1 MLPDS
6 FLALLPLWLPILA
19 SPLVYILRRRA
30 VTASLLTV
38 GALSISSYLLW
49 TQPPAAT
56 TFLGRPFELTR
67 LPRVVLVA
75 LGIWMIIGA
84 LYSARISQGW
94 SVFPFWLVSFSILSG
109 AFMFQDFLI
118 RVLILKIAWLVAIL
132 LVQSGTATETRAG
145 TRLLIVSVLALPAFL
160 FASVIIDRF
169 ALQPE
174 ALALAQLAGIGLGLG
189 FSLMLAVFPFH
200 AWLPQAAEDGPPLI
214 AAWLVAALGTSY
226 IVLLI
231 DMLSQYP
238 WLLVEGNGETM
249 LRAAG
254 VILAIGAGILV
265 FTETHLGRM
274 WAYSV
279 LSDLGYLLLALS
291 FGGATGVQAA
301 LLVTAARFVA
311 LALSGTALATI
322 RHRVQ
327 TLEIDKLAGSASQV
341 PLSYLGFLAGG
352 LAFFGL
358 PLSPGFPGHWV
369 VIRELLTTAPVW
381 VWAMVG
387 AALLGTLGYV
397 RALNAAFQ
405 TAPQERLDEIER
417 EPLSVGVILLTLIAV
432 AVSIGLAP
440 GTIMPLISFLLESLR
455 F

>member
-1 MLPDS
+1 MLSDA
-6 FLALLPLWLPILA
+6 FFALLPLWLPVLA
-19 SPLVYILRRRA
+19 SPIVYILRRREMA
-30 VTASLLTV
+30 ASLLTV
-38 GALSISSYLLW
+38 GVLGVSSYLLW

-56 TFLGRPFELTR
+56 TFLGRPLELTR
-67 LPRVVLVA
+67 LPRVVLVT
-75 LGIWMIIGA
+75 LGLWMIIA
-84 LYSARISQGW
+84 SIYSARISQGW
-94 SVFPFWLVSFSILSG
+94 SIFPFWLVSFSILSG
-109 AFMFQDFLI
+109 AFLFQDFLI

-160 FASVIIDRF
+160 FASVLIDRF

-174 ALALAQLAGIGLGLG
+174 QLVLAQIAGIGLGLG

-200 AWLPQAAEDGPPLI
+200 AWLPQAAEDGPPLV
-214 AAWLVAALGTSY
+214 AAWLVSALGTSY
-226 IVLLI
+226 LVLLI
-231 DMLSQYP
+231 DILSQHP
-238 WLLVEGNGETM
+238 WLLNEGNGQTM

-254 VILAIGAGILV
+254 LILAIGAGILV
-265 FTETHLGRM
+265 FAETHLGRM

-291 FGGATGVQAA
+291 FGGTAGVRAA

-322 RHRVQ
+322 RHRVE
-327 TLEIDKLAGSASQV
+327 TLEIEGLAGSASQV
-341 PLSYLGFLAGG
+341 PLSYIGFLAGG

-358 PLSPGFPGHWV
+358 PLSPGFPGHWI
-369 VIRELLTTAPVW
+369 VIRELLTTGGGW
-381 VWAMVG
+381 VWALVG

-417 EPLSVGVILLTLIAV
+417 EPLSVGAILLFLIV
-432 AVSIGLAP
+432 LAVSIGLAP
-440 GTIMPLISFLLESLR
+440 GTIMPLISFLLQGLN

>member
-6 FLALLPLWLPILA
+6 FLGLLPLWLPILA

-38 GALSISSYLLW
+38 GVLSISSYLLW

-75 LGIWMIIGA
+75 LGLWMIIAA

-94 SVFPFWLVSFSILSG
+94 SVFPFWLVSYSILSG
-109 AFMFQDFLI
+109 AFLFQDFLI

-160 FASVIIDRF
+160 FAAVVIDRF

-174 ALALAQLAGIGLGLG
+174 NLALAQLAGIGLGLG

-200 AWLPQAAEDGPPLI
+200 AWLPQAAEDGPPLV

-226 IVLLI
+226 IILLI
-231 DMLSQYP
+231 DILSQYP
-238 WLLVEGNGETM
+238 WLLSEGNGQTM

-254 VILAIGAGILV
+254 IILALGAGILV
-265 FTETHLGRM
+265 FVETHLGRM

-291 FGGATGVQAA
+291 FGGMLGIEAA
-301 LLVTAARFVA
+301 LLVAAARFVA

-322 RHRVQ
+322 RHRVE
-327 TLEIDKLAGSASQV
+327 TLEIDGLAGSASQV
-341 PLSYLGFLAGG
+341 PLSYLGLLAGG

-369 VIRELLTTAPVW
+369 VIRELLTIGPMW
-381 VWAMVG
+381 VWAMIG

-417 EPLSVGVILLTLIAV
+417 EPLSVGVILLVLIAV

-440 GTIMPLISFLLESLR
+440 DTIMPLISFLLESLA